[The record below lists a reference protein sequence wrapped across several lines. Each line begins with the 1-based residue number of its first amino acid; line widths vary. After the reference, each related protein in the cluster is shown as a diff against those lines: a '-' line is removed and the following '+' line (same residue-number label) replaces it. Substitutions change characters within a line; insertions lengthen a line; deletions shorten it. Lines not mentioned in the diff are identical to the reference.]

1 GAAAVGPAEAPG
13 WRPCDDSA
21 VCGSTRPESDSSCHA
36 PRSRIAA
43 GRPPC
48 IPHALA
54 WSPGLLS
61 GVPLGNTRCEASAFS
76 PVTLLMR
83 HIGALTECSQY
94 HKTVAPTPPVTRS
107 LPMSTVS
114 TPTTA
119 LTLDEINPASFDFWL
134 REDVEGALAKLRKE
148 RPVAWHQ
155 HPDSGKGFWSITRFD
170 DVAAATRDW
179 ETFSSAYGIQVMT
192 DPDDMPYMTAI
203 RSMISTDPPKH
214 TKL

>member
-83 HIGALTECSQY
+83 HIGLLTR
-94 HKTVAPTPPVTRS
+94 PPPPLS
-107 LPMSTVS
+107 LPTRLGFRARKRESQLRGGSYGM
-114 TPTTA
+114 
-119 LTLDEINPASFDFWL
+119 DAS
-134 REDVEGALAKLRKE
+134 
-148 RPVAWHQ
+148 
-155 HPDSGKGFWSITRFD
+155 
-170 DVAAATRDW
+170 
-179 ETFSSAYGIQVMT
+179 
-192 DPDDMPYMTAI
+192 
-203 RSMISTDPPKH
+203 
-214 TKL
+214 